1 MCLFDG
7 WYFLFNNLFVKDNLL
22 SIYCLFSIYDDGA
35 HPDVSANGDTL
46 SSLKKKVPKHVE
58 NSRCKTTWNTVNSD
72 RYEVNRGKRW

>member
-46 SSLKKKVPKHVE
+46 SSLKKKYQSMLKI
-58 NSRCKTTWNTVNSD
+58 
-72 RYEVNRGKRW
+72 RGAKLLETQSIQIDMK